1 VMDVHEALFG
11 ELGKPAETD
20 SETMLAYQRSLVRGI
35 RLLLAIVGI
44 PYNVACTDDES
55 DDGPHYLMFE
65 GLGDKWVGLGVR
77 NACGLRLARDAEEE
91 WEGA

>member
-1 VMDVHEALFG
+1 MDVHEALFG

-35 RLLLAIVGI
+35 RLLLAAVGI

-55 DDGPHYLMFE
+55 DDGPHYLMLE
-65 GLGDKWVGLGVR
+65 GLGDKWKKGGKDDED
-77 NACGLRLARDAEEE
+77 GDDDSEY
-91 WEGA
+91 GF